1 MKHKK
6 DTVSDG
12 IHDYATNM
20 KPKTYQISLF
30 FLKIYYH
37 QERIEIQFFRILLG
51 SYTLDNTLSYTLDN
65 ISFLDKHQLSIEVSP
80 AV

>member
-37 QERIEIQFFRILLG
+37 QERIEIQFFRQAV
-51 SYTLDNTLSYTLDN
+51 TLWIIHSVTLWI
-65 ISFLDKHQLSIEVSP
+65 ISAS
-80 AV
+80 